1 MMKLSNDIKLPKEEI
16 SAEEKKRHM
25 HILNDNGV
33 NLVNNVLNSVTQ
45 QDVKTTIDLESKP
58 ACISNYVESTSTKNV
73 EQTPYKMTIVADQ
86 VEIVGQTPGGNTSS
100 GDDQSFKDS
109 VS

>member
-45 QDVKTTIDLESKP
+45 
-58 ACISNYVESTSTKNV
+58 
-73 EQTPYKMTIVADQ
+73 
-86 VEIVGQTPGGNTSS
+86 
-100 GDDQSFKDS
+100 
-109 VS
+109 